1 MTAQRK
7 SPGPDPRASREHRAN
22 GYDHLSQLIGLQR
35 HEPLTREDREDLDLL
50 IKAAERGFRLSV
62 KCVDC
67 GHPLTAPSS
76 VRQHRGPKCAAKTVH

>member
-1 MTAQRK
+1 MTEAKRPAPAK
-7 SPGPDPRASREHRAN
+7 ENRPSPNSTTGTEFTSLP
-22 GYDHLSQLIGLQR
+22 GLQR
-35 HEPLTREDREDLDLL
+35 HEPLTRQDRDDLDLL

-76 VRQHRGPKCAAKTVH
+76 VRQHRGPKCAAKAVE